1 MNYIYVLGMA
11 MRIFLA
17 MRIDSD
23 MSDISDIC
31 RIYPTYVGNIRHMLD
46 FIAPHFS
53 DRQPFCIRMAI
64 PSSDMSDLQQQNIL
78 IDNKINL
85 KSFVH

>member
-1 MNYIYVLGMA
+1 

-31 RIYPTYVGNIRHMLD
+31 RIYPTSLVLIGLLSVLVGLHVVLVGVLGVLFGVLGVLVGIVGVSNQL
-46 FIAPHFS
+46 A
-53 DRQPFCIRMAI
+53 
-64 PSSDMSDLQQQNIL
+64 
-78 IDNKINL
+78 
-85 KSFVH
+85 